1 MDIFQSSCVPGKVNL
16 RAKLNWQWQRL
27 SIFSNRGQPFC
38 LSGLARAKMYTFLFA
53 SDNTPIILENCKLHP
68 LLPSMNCRQHPIQFV
83 ESVNGFLFVKSVN
96 SISVACN
103 SLLWGSHLRRARYRN
118 PDLPLCDMSHYC
130 HIVAVTL
137 CSLSMQTFKKENVKK
152 TDGENLC
159 VCKTVQSRSILE
171 SQCCISGHV

>member
-1 MDIFQSSCVPGKVNL
+1 MDIFQSSRVPGKVNL
-16 RAKLNWQWQRL
+16 RAKLNCQWQRL

-53 SDNTPIILENCKLHP
+53 SDNTPKIANCTLFCRLWTVDSTLSSLRKVLTAFFLWKVWTAS
-68 LLPSMNCRQHPIQFV
+68 LLPECS
-83 ESVNGFLFVKSVN
+83 S
-96 SISVACN
+96 

-137 CSLSMQTFKKENVKK
+137 CSLSMQTF
-152 TDGENLC
+152 LQC
-159 VCKTVQSRSILE
+159 VWYQKRKGKRKWRWEPLYL
-171 SQCCISGHV
+171 

>member
-1 MDIFQSSCVPGKVNL
+1 MSQEKWIWEPNWIDSDSGCPSSQTEGSPSVSP
-16 RAKLNWQWQRL
+16 AWQGQRCTL
-27 SIFSNRGQPFC
+27 FC
-38 LSGLARAKMYTFLFA
+38 LPVT
-53 SDNTPIILENCKLHP
+53 TPKKLHP

-137 CSLSMQTFKKENVKK
+137 CSLSMQTFLQCVWYQERKGKRKYKK

-159 VCKTVQSRSILE
+159 ICKTV
-171 SQCCISGHV
+171 